1 MFVVQSAA
9 GENKSK
15 IWNKFCSFEALFSK
29 KIGFES
35 SPNTHALDY
44 VAVKRITIAL

>member
-1 MFVVQSAA
+1 MEQILFIRGFV
-9 GENKSK
+9 
-15 IWNKFCSFEALFSK
+15 FE

-35 SPNTHALDY
+35 SPNTHSLDY